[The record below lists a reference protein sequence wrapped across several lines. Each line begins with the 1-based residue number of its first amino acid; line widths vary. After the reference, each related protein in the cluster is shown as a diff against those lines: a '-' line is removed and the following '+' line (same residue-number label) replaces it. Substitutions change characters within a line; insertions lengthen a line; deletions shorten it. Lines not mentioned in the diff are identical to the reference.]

1 MSSGY
6 LCHCMSFILMWC
18 SAPVHSV
25 LPHQGNSLVHNLSRD
40 LRTTRWQSRRSRPFL
55 YSVHLVLLCTNP
67 HTCEVP

>member
-25 LPHQGNSLVHNLSRD
+25 LPHQGNSLVHNLSRESTHHA
-40 LRTTRWQSRRSRPFL
+40 LAKQAF
-55 YSVHLVLLCTNP
+55 
-67 HTCEVP
+67 